1 MKLKNRSLSAL
12 TQKGTVLIESM
23 ISILIFSLGVLAVV
37 GLQAVAVQ
45 SVTDSKSRS
54 DAGMLANRLI
64 GEMWVNRANLA
75 SYAYAG
81 SGTAPSSLTNWMSSV
96 NYLPNATT
104 YPPVITVDAVNNVVT
119 ITLRW
124 QLPED
129 KAKGLPPHNYTT
141 VATIKDS

>member
-1 MKLKNRSLSAL
+1 MAYV
-12 TQKGTVLIESM
+12 QQGTILIESM
-23 ISILIFSLGVLAVV
+23 IAILIFSLGILAVV

-45 SVTDSKSRS
+45 SVTESKSRS

-64 GEMWVNRANLA
+64 GEMWGNRANLA

-81 SGTAPSSLTNWMSSV
+81 SGTAPTILSNWIGSV
-96 NYLPNATT
+96 HTLPNATS
-104 YPPVITVDAVNNVVT
+104 YPPIIAVDAVNSVVT

-124 QLPED
+124 QLSED
-129 KAKGLPPHNYTT
+129 KAQGRPPHNYTT